1 MGSFTAL
8 AEQLREDA
16 RQTLQEP
23 QEATQ
28 AHEPV
33 KYGHI
38 YKLEAERGAWAAM
51 TATMADNIRRSSVM
65 RAELNKAIRAGGDPW
80 DLLLQATEIIGL
92 MTGDMMTHEI
102 AKKSQPVSEQQP
114 RG

>member
-38 YKLEAERGAWAAM
+38 DKLEEERGAWAAM
-51 TATMADNIRRSSVM
+51 TSTMAENIRRSSVK
-65 RAELNKAIRAGGDPW
+65 RAELNKAIRAGADPW
-80 DLLLQATEIIGL
+80 ELLLQATEIIGL
-92 MTGDMMTHEI
+92 MTGDMMTH
-102 AKKSQPVSEQQP
+102 
-114 RG
+114 